1 MFEQMLARQRLR
13 SAAKLYARRLA
24 PQLIRD
30 YGASAHY
37 MPAQIRASVA
47 RARLPT
53 AHIDLGYAAFLPEE
67 SFRQLA
73 RPVNIANYDALRGL
87 MAAYKPRQQ
96 PAWNPESGGS
106 IPTGDGH
113 APAAPGHH

>member
-1 MFEQMLARQRLR
+1 MLEQILARRRLR

-30 YGASAHY
+30 YGASEHY
-37 MPAQIRASVA
+37 TPAQIRASVE
-47 RARLPT
+47 RARLPA

-73 RPVNIANYDALRGL
+73 RPVNIADYDAFRGL
-87 MAAYKPRQQ
+87 MAAYKPRRQ
-96 PAWNPESGGS
+96 PAWSPESGGS

-113 APAAPGHH
+113 APVMPGHH